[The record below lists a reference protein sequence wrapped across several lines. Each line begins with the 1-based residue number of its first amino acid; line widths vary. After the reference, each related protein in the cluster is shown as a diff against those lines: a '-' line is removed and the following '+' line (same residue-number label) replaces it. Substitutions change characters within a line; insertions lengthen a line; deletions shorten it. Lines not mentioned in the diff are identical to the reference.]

1 MTPRLHSSLIS
12 GCLLSRSG
20 VRETHPETDGDNSGC
35 SGLKE
40 AEEALL
46 GKETPPREG
55 FLEKRTPDLWLE
67 RCGGV
72 RYVEEE

>member
-1 MTPRLHSSLIS
+1 MSSLIS

-20 VRETHPETDGDNSGC
+20 VRETHPETDSNNSSR

-46 GKETPPREG
+46 GKEAAVVGREAPPPEG
-55 FLEKRTPDLWLE
+55 VLEKRHLT
-67 RCGGV
+67 CG
-72 RYVEEE
+72 